1 MKTIA
6 MSNEL
11 GIRAREAL
19 TAVLRQASTIELKGI
34 DERKT
39 PDLSRQTE
47 FVVQL
52 RVLGRN
58 RTLACKVTP
67 SGESRAVRKALREF
81 EDDAARFPGN
91 AVPVIV
97 APYLPPESR
106 ELCIESNTGFVDFE
120 DNARMILGDMF
131 IAKRSMPLREH
142 HAEALPLA
150 ASVGITVRK
159 FTPARVAL
167 ATADRGLPAVS
178 AA

>member
-11 GIRAREAL
+11 GIRAKDAL

-34 DERKT
+34 EERKT

-47 FVVQL
+47 FVVQVC
-52 RVLGRN
+52 VLGRN
-58 RTLACKVTP
+58 KTLACKVTP

-91 AVPVIV
+91 AMPVIV

-106 ELCIESNTGFVDFE
+106 ELCIESSTGFVDFE

-131 IAKRSMPLREH
+131 IAKRSLPRREH
-142 HAEALPLA
+142 HAA
-150 ASVGITVRK
+150 AMPEVVSVRK
-159 FTPARVAL
+159 FPPVRVTL
-167 ATADRGLPAVS
+167 ATADSGLPAIS

>member
-11 GIRAREAL
+11 GIRAKEAL
-19 TAVLRQASTIELKGI
+19 TALLRQASTIEMKGI
-34 DERKT
+34 EERKT

-47 FVVQL
+47 FVVQIT
-52 RVLGRN
+52 VLGRTK
-58 RTLACKVTP
+58 TLACKVTP

-81 EDDAARFPGN
+81 EDDAARFHAN
-91 AVPVIV
+91 AMPVII

-120 DNARMILGDMF
+120 DNARMILGEMF
-131 IAKRSMPLREH
+131 IAKRSMPRREY
-142 HAEALPLA
+142 HAETLPLA
-150 ASVGITVRK
+150 ASLEISVRK

-167 ATADRGLPAVS
+167 ATADCGLPAVS